1 MVFSDFV
8 SRCFITLA
16 FAPLAIL
23 DFWITLDLLCL
34 CSKVSH
40 RNFLTVLMSNEG
52 ELLDNVENLIHRLVV
67 KLNFLWK
74 SILSTSRL
82 GV

>member
-8 SRCFITLA
+8 SRCFITLH
-16 FAPLAIL
+16 PLQYCL

-40 RNFLTVLMSNEG
+40 RNFLKVLMSNEG
-52 ELLDNVENLIHRLVV
+52 ELLGNVGNLIHRFVV